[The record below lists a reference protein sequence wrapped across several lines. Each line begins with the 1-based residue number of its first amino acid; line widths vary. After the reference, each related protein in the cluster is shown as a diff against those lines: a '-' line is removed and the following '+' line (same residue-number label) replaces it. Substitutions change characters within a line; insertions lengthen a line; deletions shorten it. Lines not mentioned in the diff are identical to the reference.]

1 MLTTARGDN
10 IDRDAKVR
18 PPESHHGTAISLK
31 DRPAGSGERRLAFLI
46 TLVLLLAFA
55 AVVPFVNTPLSNS
68 PAFVPTTSAAVL
80 INDFITSVLLYSQ
93 GSIFPS
99 RSLLLLASGYLFT
112 ALIIA
117 LHALT
122 FPGAVTATGL
132 FGASLQTSPWLFFIA
147 HLVFPVIL
155 LGYARMKGIDRAN
168 PLRASS
174 VRAATVISVATVLVL
189 TCGVAL
195 VTTAGSDLLP
205 TLLIDK
211 THAIRIHLTIINV
224 SIIGLTMVALIEL
237 WIRRRTLLD
246 YCLMLICVAIILEEA
261 SFSLTGVRYTVGY
274 YAGRLFWLLTS
285 VVVLALLLQEAT
297 KLFARLERSYA
308 LLERERDNKLLS
320 AKAITASI
328 AHEVRQ
334 PLTAIIAFSGAA
346 LEYLKRAPPDNDKAQ
361 NALQRIM
368 AEGHRTSD
376 VVEGIRAL
384 FERADQKLEPVDFNW
399 VVKNVLDSLH
409 GELLDHG
416 VAILSERSELP
427 RVEGRRDQLQQ
438 VVFNLVH
445 NALEAMQSAPNRR
458 RLLHIKTECRGDA
471 AVALV
476 VEDSGP
482 GIDPTQLESIFQP
495 FVTTKSQGMGLGLAI
510 CREIVEQHGG
520 QLVASSDGA
529 TGAEFQVILP
539 VGPRDNTATHS

>member
-1 MLTTARGDN
+1 MLTTARGIN
-10 IDRDAKVR
+10 IHQHAEVR
-18 PPESHHGTAISLK
+18 PPESHHGTAISLI
-31 DRPAGSGERRLAFLI
+31 DRPAGSGERRLVFLI
-46 TLVLLLAFA
+46 TLVMLLTFA

-68 PAFVPTTSAAVL
+68 AAFVPTTSAAVL

-122 FPGAVTATGL
+122 FPGAVTPAGL
-132 FGASLQTSPWLFFIA
+132 FDASLQTSPWLFFIA
-147 HLVFPVIL
+147 HLVFPIIL
-155 LGYARMKGIDRAN
+155 LGYARMKGTDRAN
-168 PLRASS
+168 PLGPSS

-195 VTTAGSDLLP
+195 VTIAGSELLP

-211 THAIRIHLTIINV
+211 THAIRIHLAIINV
-224 SIIGLTMVALIEL
+224 SIIGLTTAALIEL

-261 SFSLTGVRYTVGY
+261 SFSLSGVRYTVGY

-285 VVVLALLLQEAT
+285 VVVLALLLQEAM

-308 LLERERDNKLLS
+308 LLKRERDNKLLN
-320 AKAITASI
+320 ARAITASI
-328 AHEVRQ
+328 AHEVKQ
-334 PLTAIIAFSGAA
+334 PLTAIIAISGAT
-346 LEYLKRAPPDNDKAQ
+346 LEYLKRVPPDNDKAQ
-361 NALQRIM
+361 NALHRIM
-368 AEGHRTSD
+368 AEGHRAGD

-384 FERADQKLEPVDFNW
+384 FGRADQKLEPVDLNW
-399 VVKNVLDSLH
+399 VVENVLDSLH
-409 GELLDHG
+409 GELLDRG
-416 VAILSERSELP
+416 VTILSEFAELP

-445 NALEAMQSAPNRR
+445 NALEAMQTAPNRQ
-458 RLLHIKTECRGDA
+458 RLLQVKTECRGAA

-476 VEDSGP
+476 LEDSGS

-539 VGPRDNTATHS
+539 VGPRDNTATQS